1 MSGVTSVLGSGAG
14 GSGQQVVVNGVLFL
28 AVFAYVL
35 RRQLTV
41 RAVTPRS
48 FLLVVILFGYGLTGG
63 FPTAAP
69 GVALFGVSIVV
80 SVVFGVWRATSMRMW
95 RGTQGVVY
103 RRGTAVTI
111 TLWVITV
118 TIKVVLDMIEVAQT
132 RTFTVGPIWL
142 AMAATL
148 AVQQYVM
155 LTRAKSLTTA

>member
-1 MSGVTSVLGSGAG
+1 MSGFASVLGSGAAG
-14 GSGQQVVVNGVLFL
+14 TGQQVVAVNAVIFL

-48 FLLVVILFGYGLTGG
+48 FLLVAILFGYGLTGG

-69 GVALFGVSIVV
+69 GVALFAVSIVV

-95 RGTQGVVY
+95 RGTKGVVY

-111 TLWVITV
+111 TLWAITV
-118 TIKVVLDMIEVAQT
+118 TIKVVLDLIEMAQT
-132 RTFTVGPIWL
+132 HTFTAGPIWL
-142 AMAATL
+142 AMALTL

-155 LTRAKSLTTA
+155 LTRARALTA